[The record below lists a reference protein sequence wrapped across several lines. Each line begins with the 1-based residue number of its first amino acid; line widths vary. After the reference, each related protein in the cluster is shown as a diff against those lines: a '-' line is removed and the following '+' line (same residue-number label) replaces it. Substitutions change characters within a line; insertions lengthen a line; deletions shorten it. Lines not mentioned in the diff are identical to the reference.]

1 MLFYSAT
8 LCRARHGYSSCFA
21 YFYALRGIVKIAQIA
36 AIAAYLPKERLD
48 NAELVKAFPKWTE
61 KKLEAKL
68 GIVERPISAEGETAV
83 DLACAACRRLFDAGL
98 ANPDEIDFVLLC
110 TQSPD
115 YLLPSSAC
123 LLQARLG
130 LPKTCGAFDINLGCS
145 GYVYGLSVCKGLIE
159 SGVAKKVL
167 FVTAE
172 TYCKYVNELDSVSRP
187 IFGDGAAAT
196 LVEVAQAEQND
207 ALGNDPGV
215 GPFEFGTDGEGA
227 NMLIIKAGGSR
238 TPTTSE
244 TMEVKMDVRG
254 NYRSQNQLYM
264 NGPGVFS
271 FSINVVPP
279 MIERFQKLAREKNA
293 DIDAYILHQANN
305 FRLDRLRGLCSLDE
319 EKFFN
324 NMATRANTVSST
336 IPIALIDA
344 VASGLVKP
352 GSRLLLVGFG
362 VGLSWG
368 ACLARLPET
377 FKVVPLE
384 K

>member
-1 MLFYSAT
+1 M
-8 LCRARHGYSSCFA
+8 
-21 YFYALRGIVKIAQIA
+21 KIAQIA

-98 ANPDEIDFVLLC
+98 ANPDEIDFILLC

-293 DIDAYILHQANN
+293 DIDAYILHQANKFMLN
-305 FRLDRLRGLCSLDE
+305 TLRKICHIPK
-319 EKFFN
+319 EKFYIN
-324 NMATRANTVSST
+324 LENTGNTTSTT
-336 IPIALIDA
+336 IPLALEDCLNSEMFKKGDKVLIA
-344 VASGLVKP
+344 
-352 GSRLLLVGFG
+352 GFG
-362 VGLSWG
+362 VGLSWAG
-368 ACLARLPET
+368 TVLSFE
-377 FKVVPLE
+377 
-384 K
+384 